1 MARKPRLG
9 LALGSGAA
17 RGWAHIGIIR
27 ALERLGVKPDLVAGC
42 SIGSFVGAA
51 YAAGELDKLE
61 SWVRG
66 FSRLQVMGLL
76 DPALSGGLFRGDKV
90 FGIAANHL

>member
-27 ALERLGVKPDLVAGC
+27 ALERLGDEFFALAASQNAAPPENPRDQLFAATCAVFIANEWACLT
-42 SIGSFVGAA
+42 GSF
-51 YAAGELDKLE
+51 
-61 SWVRG
+61 RG
-66 FSRLQVMGLL
+66 QISTTCTVL
-76 DPALSGGLFRGDKV
+76 P
-90 FGIAANHL
+90 

>member
-51 YAAGELDKLE
+51 YAAGLGLPFAGQLA
-61 SWVRG
+61 VLG
-66 FSRLQVMGLL
+66 ALLAFST
-76 DPALSGGLFRGDKV
+76 ALAPFAIAGGLRISV
-90 FGIAANHL
+90 SQ

>member
-9 LALGSGAA
+9 LAIGSGAA

-51 YAAGELDKLE
+51 YAAGELDKL
-61 SWVRG
+61 
-66 FSRLQVMGLL
+66 
-76 DPALSGGLFRGDKV
+76 
-90 FGIAANHL
+90 